1 MFLLQTLVVTLLAIV
16 PLAVAIRKNHALAI
30 RLIVVFGVLFGAMNF
45 GLFYAGCFSTAY
57 VMWGGIGFL
66 CVVEMIV
73 TGLIVIGIFRESALV
88 LSPGI
93 VLLLS
98 FIVLNI
104 PGCEMFSAKRYA
116 SLAGKIEEK
125 GMKQW
130 VKDNQAIDEKNIRLV
145 PESLAIAN
153 ATLVMS
159 DGGAIGSSYDLAV
172 WNITL
177 QKIRDKYYYLI
188 PLGYKSFGRWTSLS
202 SIDKYVRVSATDP
215 YAKAELV
222 TGRKM
227 RYSPSAFFSEEL
239 TRHIYT
245 HGYSGFIIDDIL
257 FEEDD
262 RGGTWWV
269 VTITKPTIASWGSK
283 VEGVLVVDPE
293 SGNITRENLDR
304 VSPWIDRV
312 VPERLVSSYLS
323 YWGELKDGWWNSV
336 WSGKNL
342 MEPETPVLNYT
353 ADGRCMF
360 VTPMTSTSLNDNTMI
375 GIIYTDARTGE
386 SVMYQVPG
394 GATEEALAIAV
405 NAAVSYKQWR
415 ASSQMVYENI
425 FGTLSALV
433 PILSA
438 GGNYQGLA
446 IVETQNK
453 RVAYGSTPQEALREY
468 ERILASTA
476 GALETSAA
484 VKEVHLESTVTR
496 IGWDLTQSG
505 KQYYFMV
512 TNSPVMFMGTSNVL
526 SITKEGDRVAVSYM
540 SNAKGMAPV
549 ISFRNLTLGK

>member
-1 MFLLQTLVVTLLAIV
+1 MFILQTLIVTLLA
-16 PLAVAIRKNHALAI
+16 LAPFGIGARKNPALAL
-30 RLIVVFGVLFGAMNF
+30 RLAAFFGVLLGAVNF
-45 GLFYAGCFSTAY
+45 GIFYAGCFSTAY

-66 CVVEMIV
+66 CVAEMIGM
-73 TGLIVIGIFRESALV
+73 GLIVIAAMSGSPFV
-88 LSPGI
+88 LAPGT
-93 VLLLS
+93 VLLLC
-98 FIVLNI
+98 FVVLNV
-104 PGCEMFSAKRYA
+104 PGCEMLNAKKYA

-130 VKDNQAIDEKNIRLV
+130 VKDNQPIDENNIRLV

-172 WNITL
+172 YNITL
-177 QKIRDKYYYLI
+177 QKIRDRYYYLI

-202 SIDKYVRVSATDP
+202 SIGKYVRVSATDP

-222 TGRKM
+222 AGKNM

-245 HGYSGFIIDDIL
+245 HGYSGFVIEDVL

-262 RGGTWWV
+262 HGGTWWV
-269 VTITKPTIASWGSK
+269 VTVTKPTIASWGSK
-283 VEGVLVVDPE
+283 AEGVLVVDPE
-293 SGNITRENLDR
+293 SGSITPYAVNSVPAWVDR
-304 VSPWIDRV
+304 VI
-312 VPERLVSSYLS
+312 PEHLVSSYLS
-323 YWGELKDGWWNSV
+323 YWGTLKDGWWNSV

-375 GIIYTDARTGE
+375 GIVYTDARTGE
-386 SVMYQVPG
+386 STMYQVPG
-394 GATEEALAIAV
+394 GATEEALTVAV
-405 NAAVSYKQWR
+405 NAAVSYKRWH

-425 FGTLSALV
+425 YGNLSALV
-433 PILSA
+433 PILSE

-453 RVAYGSTPQEALREY
+453 RVAYGTTPQEALREF
-468 ERILASTA
+468 ERILASTP
-476 GALETSAA
+476 GPIESSAA
-484 VKEVHLESTVTR
+484 AKEVRLESTVSR
-496 IGWDLTQSG
+496 IGWDLTQNG

-512 TNSPVMFMGTSNVL
+512 ANSNIMFMGTSNVL
-526 SITKEGDRVAVSYM
+526 AITKEGDRVSISYM

-549 ISFRNLTLGK
+549 VSFTNLTLGK

>member
-1 MFLLQTLVVTLLAIV
+1 MFILQTLIVTILALI
-16 PLAVAIRKNHALAI
+16 PFGLAFKKNPSLAL
-30 RLIVVFGVLFGAMNF
+30 RLAAFFGVLLGAVNF
-45 GLFYAGCFSTAY
+45 ALLYFGCFSTAY

-66 CVVEMIV
+66 CIAEMIGM
-73 TGLIVIGIFRESALV
+73 GLICMGAMSAYPAVLAPGALLFLV
-88 LSPGI
+88 
-93 VLLLS
+93 

-104 PGCEMFSAKRYA
+104 PGCEMINAKKYA
-116 SLAGKIEEK
+116 SLAGKIEER

-130 VKDNQAIDEKNIRLV
+130 MKDNQPIDENNIRLV

-172 WNITL
+172 YNITL
-177 QKIRDKYYYLI
+177 QKIRERYYYLI

-202 SIDKYVRVSATDP
+202 SIGKYVRVSATDP

-222 TGRKM
+222 AGRKM
-227 RYSPSAFFSEEL
+227 RFSPSAFFGEEL

-245 HGYSGFIIDDIL
+245 HGYSGHVIDDIL

-269 VTITKPTIASWGSK
+269 VTITKPTIASWGAK
-283 VEGVLVVDPE
+283 AQGVLVVDPE
-293 SGNITRENLDR
+293 SGNITPYGMGNVPAWVDR
-304 VSPWIDRV
+304 VI
-312 VPERLVSSYLS
+312 PEHLVASYLS
-323 YWGELKDGWWNSV
+323 YWGDLKDGWWNSV

-375 GIIYTDARTGE
+375 GIVYTDARTGE

-405 NAAVSYKQWR
+405 NAAVAYKRWH

-425 FGTLSALV
+425 FGNLSALV
-433 PILSA
+433 PILSE

-453 RVAYGSTPQEALREY
+453 RVAYGATPQEALREF
-468 ERILASTA
+468 ERILATTPGPLGS
-476 GALETSAA
+476 SAA
-484 VKEVHLESTVTR
+484 AKEVRLESVVTR

-505 KQYYFMV
+505 KQYYFMLA
-512 TNSPVMFMGTSNVL
+512 NSTIMFMGTSNVL
-526 SITKEGDRVAVSYM
+526 SITKEGDRVAISYM

-549 ISFRNLTLGK
+549 VSFRNLTLGK